1 MEVGMTAA
9 WSTPCRK
16 LLQGPLYENEGDS
29 EAWRLLIQYQ
39 REISYFFAQI
49 GINVFIEPAE
59 GYAFLEQKEDE
70 EGETKSVRL
79 IRRSSL
85 SFEMSLLCVL
95 LREALEQFDISQ
107 NDSSILVLPESEIRS
122 MLSIYFKEKTDQTKL
137 YNELTKYLN
146 QAIELGFLKELHQN
160 ESGTIGDG
168 IIDRK
173 FEVRRILRAKITTEF
188 LSEFKKR
195 LEDQSS
201 E

>member
-1 MEVGMTAA
+1 MTAVWA
-9 WSTPCRK
+9 APCIK

-29 EAWRLLIQYQ
+29 DSWRLLIQYQ
-39 REISYFFAQI
+39 GEISSFFDQI
-49 GINVFIEPAE
+49 GISVFIEPAE

-70 EGETKSVRL
+70 EGAPESVRL
-79 IRRSSL
+79 IRRYPL
-85 SFEMSLLCVL
+85 SFEMSILCVL

-122 MLSIYFKEKTDQTKL
+122 MLLVYFKEKTDQTKL

-146 QAIELGFLKELHQN
+146 QAVDLGFLKELHQ
-160 ESGTIGDG
+160 EQSGKIGDDL
-168 IIDRK
+168 IDRK

-195 LEDQSS
+195 LENYNR
-201 E
+201 EEK

>member
-1 MEVGMTAA
+1 
-9 WSTPCRK
+9 
-16 LLQGPLYENEGDS
+16 
-29 EAWRLLIQYQ
+29 
-39 REISYFFAQI
+39 
-49 GINVFIEPAE
+49 
-59 GYAFLEQKEDE
+59 
-70 EGETKSVRL
+70 
-79 IRRSSL
+79 
-85 SFEMSLLCVL
+85 MSLLCVL

>member
-1 MEVGMTAA
+1 MRAA
-9 WSTPCRK
+9 WAAPCIK

-29 EAWRLLIQYQ
+29 KTWRLLIQYQ
-39 REISYFFAQI
+39 REIASFFDHI
-49 GINVFIEPAE
+49 GISVFIEPAE

-70 EGETKSVRL
+70 TGETESVRL
-79 IRRSSL
+79 IRRSPL

-107 NDSSILVLPESEIRS
+107 NDSSILVLPESEIRN
-122 MLSIYFKEKTDQTKL
+122 MLSVYFKEKTDQTKL

-146 QAIELGFLKELHQN
+146 QAVDLGFLKELHQEQN
-160 ESGTIGDG
+160 GKIGDG

-195 LEDQSS
+195 LENYSS

>member
-1 MEVGMTAA
+1 MET
-9 WSTPCRK
+9 
-16 LLQGPLYENEGDS
+16 LDS
-29 EAWRLLIQYQ
+29 IPG
-39 REISYFFAQI
+39 EIASFFDQI
-49 GINVFIEPAE
+49 GISVFIEPAE

-70 EGETKSVRL
+70 EGAPESVRL
-79 IRRSSL
+79 IRRYPL

-122 MLSIYFKEKTDQTKL
+122 MLSVYFKEKTDQTKL

-146 QAIELGFLKELHQN
+146 QAVDLGFLKELHQDQN
-160 ESGTIGDG
+160 GRIGDDL
-168 IIDRK
+168 IDRK

-195 LEDQSS
+195 LENYNR
-201 E
+201 EEK

>member
-1 MEVGMTAA
+1 MTAVWA
-9 WSTPCRK
+9 APCIK

-39 REISYFFAQI
+39 REISYFFGQI
-49 GINVFIEPAE
+49 GISVSIEPAE
-59 GYAFLEQKEDE
+59 GYAFLEQKEKE
-70 EGETKSVRL
+70 KSETESVRL
-79 IRRSSL
+79 IRRYPL

-95 LREALEQFDISQ
+95 LHEALEQFDISQ

-122 MLSIYFKEKTDQTKL
+122 MLSVYFKEKTDQTKL

-146 QAIELGFLKELHQN
+146 QAVDLGFLKELNQ
-160 ESGTIGDG
+160 EQSGTIGDG

-173 FEVRRILRAKITTEF
+173 FEVRRILRAKITAEF

-195 LEDQSS
+195 LENYNM

>member
-1 MEVGMTAA
+1 MTAVWA
-9 WSTPCRK
+9 TPCIK

-39 REISYFFAQI
+39 REISYFFGQI
-49 GINVFIEPAE
+49 GISVFIEPAE
-59 GYAFLEQKEDE
+59 GYAFLEQKENE
-70 EGETKSVRL
+70 KSETESVRL
-79 IRRSSL
+79 IRRHPL

-122 MLSIYFKEKTDQTKL
+122 MLSVYFKEKTDQTKL

-146 QAIELGFLKELHQN
+146 QAVDLGFLKELNQ
-160 ESGTIGDG
+160 EQSGTIGDG

>member
-1 MEVGMTAA
+1 MTAVWA
-9 WSTPCRK
+9 VPCIK

-29 EAWRLLIQYQ
+29 DAWRLLIQYQ
-39 REISYFFAQI
+39 GEITSFFDQI
-49 GINVFIEPAE
+49 GISVFIEPAE

-70 EGETKSVRL
+70 EGAPESVRL
-79 IRRSSL
+79 IRRYPL
-85 SFEMSLLCVL
+85 SFEMSILCVL

-122 MLSIYFKEKTDQTKL
+122 MLSVYFKEKTDQTKL

-146 QAIELGFLKELHQN
+146 QAVDLGFLKELHQDQN
-160 ESGTIGDG
+160 GRIGDDL
-168 IIDRK
+168 IDRK

-195 LEDQSS
+195 LENYNR
-201 E
+201 EEK

>member
-1 MEVGMTAA
+1 MTAVWA
-9 WSTPCRK
+9 APCIK

-39 REISYFFAQI
+39 REISYFFGQI
-49 GINVFIEPAE
+49 GISVSIEPAE
-59 GYAFLEQKEDE
+59 SYAFLEQKENE
-70 EGETKSVRL
+70 KSETESVRL
-79 IRRSSL
+79 IRRYPL

-122 MLSIYFKEKTDQTKL
+122 MLSVYFKEKTDQTKL

-146 QAIELGFLKELHQN
+146 QAVDLGFLKELNQ
-160 ESGTIGDG
+160 EQSGTIGDG

-173 FEVRRILRAKITTEF
+173 FEVRRILRAKIKTEF

-195 LEDQSS
+195 LENYNM

>member
-1 MEVGMTAA
+1 MTAVWA
-9 WSTPCRK
+9 APCIK

-29 EAWRLLIQYQ
+29 DSWRLLIQYQ
-39 REISYFFAQI
+39 GEITSFFDQI
-49 GINVFIEPAE
+49 GISVFIEPAE

-70 EGETKSVRL
+70 EGAPESVRL
-79 IRRSSL
+79 IRRYPL
-85 SFEMSLLCVL
+85 SFEMSILCVL

-122 MLSIYFKEKTDQTKL
+122 MLSVYFKEKTDQTKL

-146 QAIELGFLKELHQN
+146 QAVDLGFLKELHQDQN
-160 ESGTIGDG
+160 GRIGDDL
-168 IIDRK
+168 IDRK

-195 LEDQSS
+195 LENYNR
-201 E
+201 EEK

>member
-1 MEVGMTAA
+1 MTAVWA
-9 WSTPCRK
+9 APCIK

-39 REISYFFAQI
+39 REISYFFGQI
-49 GINVFIEPAE
+49 GISVSIEPAE
-59 GYAFLEQKEDE
+59 GYAFLEQKENE
-70 EGETKSVRL
+70 KSETESVRL
-79 IRRSSL
+79 IRRYPL

-122 MLSIYFKEKTDQTKL
+122 MLSVYFKEKTDQTKL

-146 QAIELGFLKELHQN
+146 QAVDLGFLKELNQ
-160 ESGTIGDG
+160 EQSGTIGDG

-173 FEVRRILRAKITTEF
+173 FEVRRILRAKITAEF

-195 LEDQSS
+195 LENYNM

>member
-1 MEVGMTAA
+1 MTAVWA
-9 WSTPCRK
+9 APCIK

-39 REISYFFAQI
+39 REISYFFGQI
-49 GINVFIEPAE
+49 GISVFIEPAE

-70 EGETKSVRL
+70 EGETESVRL
-79 IRRSSL
+79 IRRYPL

-122 MLSIYFKEKTDQTKL
+122 MLSVYFKEKTDQTKL

-146 QAIELGFLKELHQN
+146 QAVDLGFLKELNQ
-160 ESGTIGDG
+160 EQSETIGDG

-173 FEVRRILRAKITTEF
+173 FEVRRILRAKIKTEF